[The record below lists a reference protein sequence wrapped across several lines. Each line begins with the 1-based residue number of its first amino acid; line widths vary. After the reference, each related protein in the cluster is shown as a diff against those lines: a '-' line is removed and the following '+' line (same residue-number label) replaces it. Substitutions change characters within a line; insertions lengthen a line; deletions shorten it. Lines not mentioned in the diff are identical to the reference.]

1 LREVGKLTALRV
13 SKIGEPGR
21 YGDGGGLWLQV
32 SPLGTKAWIFRYKFL
47 GRQTHMGLG
56 PLADISLAD
65 ARARARAA
73 RVALLDG
80 IDPLAEK
87 RQRRA
92 TARSEAAKLITFK
105 AAAEQFI
112 AAHKA
117 GWKNEKHAAQWPSSF
132 EAYAYPVIDEVSV
145 AAIDTALV
153 LKILEPIWQTKTET
167 AARLRGRIEAVL
179 DWARARHYRD
189 GDNPARWKGHLDH
202 LLPSKAKLRRVQHQP
217 ALPFIDVPSFMAQ
230 LRGIEAV
237 SARALELTILTA
249 VRTGAATGANWSEI
263 DLVNNVWTIPGARA
277 GTKLRQ
283 GEHRVPLSKRAVEIL
298 RDVPREKGNEHV
310 FIGGKKGKGLTNM
323 AMLGLLQRRH
333 PDLTVHGFRSTFK
346 DWASETTNF
355 PDIVSE
361 MALAHVIKDEV
372 QAAYRRGELME
383 KRRRLMQAW
392 DGYCARPATP
402 AEIVQLRGRSGPVPA

>member
-1 LREVGKLTALRV
+1 MRETGKLTTL
-13 SKIGEPGR
+13 KINRITEPGR

-32 SPLGTKAWIFRYKFL
+32 SATGTKAWIFRFKFL
-47 GRQTHMGLG
+47 GRPTHMGLG
-56 PLADISLAD
+56 PLSDVGLAD

-87 RQRRA
+87 RQRRDA
-92 TARSEAAKLITFK
+92 ARSEASKLVTFK
-105 AAAEQFI
+105 EAAEQYI

-132 EAYAYPVIDEVSV
+132 ENYAYPVIGALSV
-145 AAIDTALV
+145 GAVETSHV
-153 LKILEPIWQTKTET
+153 MKILEPIWEKKTET

-179 DWARARHYRD
+179 DWAKARHYRD

-202 LLPSKAKLRRVQHQP
+202 LLPSRSKVRRVKHQP
-217 ALPFIDVPSFMAQ
+217 AMPYQDVPGFMAE
-230 LRGIEAV
+230 LRAIDAV

-249 VRTGAATGANWSEI
+249 VRTGAATGALWSEI
-263 DLVNNVWTIPGARA
+263 DLVNNVWTIPGTRA

-283 GEHRVPLSKRAVEIL
+283 DQHAVPLSKRAVEIL
-298 RDVPREKGNEHV
+298 RTIPRENGNDHV
-310 FIGGKKGKGLTNM
+310 FIGAKKGKGLTDM
-323 AMLGLLQRRH
+323 AMLELLQRRY
-333 PDLTVHGFRSTFK
+333 PDLTVHGFRSSFK
-346 DWASETTNF
+346 DWASETTNT

-372 QAAYRRGELME
+372 QAAYRRGSLME
-383 KRRRLMQAW
+383 KRRGLMQTW
-392 DGYCARPATP
+392 DNYCARPAGP
-402 AEIVQLRGRSGPVPA
+402 AEVVPMRAKVDGLA